1 MSGKNTYDEMDLT
14 DPLRA
19 GIYSL
24 AFMLWDKEGDLPS
37 NIVELIEDIVEQ
49 ERNSNSLV

>member
-1 MSGKNTYDEMDLT
+1 MSDENIYDEMDLT

-19 GIYSL
+19 SIYSL
-24 AFMLWDKEGDLPS
+24 AFMLWDKEGDLPPDV
-37 NIVELIEDIVEQ
+37 VELIEDIVEQ

>member
-1 MSGKNTYDEMDLT
+1 MNDDKYDDLDFT

-24 AFMLWDKEGDLPS
+24 AFMLLDREGDLPPDV
-37 NIVELIEDIVEQ
+37 VELIEDIIDQ
-49 ERNSNSLV
+49 ERNG

>member
-1 MSGKNTYDEMDLT
+1 MEDELDFT

-24 AFMLWDKEGDLPS
+24 AFMLWDKEGDLPRE
-37 NIVELIEDIVEQ
+37 IVDLIEDIIEQ
-49 ERNSNSLV
+49 ERMG